1 MFSQS
6 KSHTVHSAHEGAA
19 MTMTNASSSIK
30 GRRVKFTPQA
40 IEKIKEW
47 VAEGISRDE
56 IANRLGATVG
66 SLQVTCSRLGISLRR
81 IISANG
87 SGRRTAYVR
96 RGIIPTP
103 DAIDIVHM
111 GEQKEASQP
120 AARVAPVAS
129 FAIMMRYKGEEQ
141 ATDIPLSS
149 DASEALALEA
159 MLRDLDIAGLVGQVL
174 VATINKDMMDKI
186 LR

>member
-1 MFSQS
+1 
-6 KSHTVHSAHEGAA
+6 
-19 MTMTNASSSIK
+19 MTMTNASSSIR
-30 GRRVKFTPQA
+30 GRRIKFTPQA
-40 IEKIKEW
+40 IEEIKEW

-56 IANRLGATVG
+56 IANRLGVTVG
-66 SLQVTCSRLGISLRR
+66 SLQVSLRR

-87 SGRRTAYVR
+87 SGRHTTYVR

-103 DAIDIVHM
+103 SAVDIVRM
-111 GEQKEASQP
+111 REQKEASQP

-149 DASEALALEA
+149 DATEALALEA
-159 MLRDLDIAGLVGQVL
+159 MLRDLGIADLVRQVL
-174 VATINKDMMDKI
+174 VAAIDKHMI
-186 LR
+186 HRIFRD